1 MLQTR
6 SNKMDFNIK
15 PAKMRD
21 LQGAYLADLYDTWL
35 EKAQKIREANR
46 RQSDRPYLNNN
57 NNFLGTKLNN

>member
-1 MLQTR
+1 
-6 SNKMDFNIK
+6 
-15 PAKMRD
+15 MRD

-57 NNFLGTKLNN
+57 NNLLGTKLNN

>member
-1 MLQTR
+1 
-6 SNKMDFNIK
+6 
-15 PAKMRD
+15 MRD